1 MNPSRP
7 HHFLDA
13 LKLKN
18 VRLYIGAVGF
28 FTLASRALAVVIGF
42 QIYQLTRSTLAL
54 GLLGLVE
61 AIPVISLV
69 LVGGYVADHFNRK
82 KILIITGAASCLCSL
97 ALAFLSWEHHH
108 SVSILGL
115 YVVIFLA
122 GIARGFADPASTA
135 FETQVIPKY
144 LSVSGGSW
152 IGSTWI
158 SCSILGPASI
168 GFIFA
173 AGGAMASY
181 LAIAACFII
190 SWFCTLAIQPDKQ
203 IIPEKTESVLK
214 SIGTGWKFVFNNQ
227 PLLGALALDLFAVLF
242 GGAMALLPVYA
253 NDILHVGVKGL
264 GILNAAPSVGAL
276 LITLLATKHPP
287 IEKAGRNLLLAVTGF
302 GFSILIFAFSKNFL
316 LSIVALFFSGVFDG
330 ISVVIRRA
338 MIRLLSPEH
347 LRGRVA
353 AASWIFICSSNEL
366 GALESGLLAS
376 LIGVVPC
383 VALGGILTFAVVG
396 LTAFC
401 APQLRKLRFNLQT
414 FEQEK

>member
-1 MNPSRP
+1 MNTAPKP
-7 HHFLDA
+7 FFLDA
-13 LKLKN
+13 LKLAN

-69 LVGGYVADHFNRK
+69 LFGGYAADHFNRK
-82 KILIITGAASCLCSL
+82 KILLITGATSCVCGL
-97 ALAFLSWEHHH
+97 ALAFLSWEGHHTI
-108 SVSILGL
+108 SVFGL

-122 GIARGFADPASTA
+122 GIARGFADPSSSA
-135 FETQVIPKY
+135 FETQVIPKH
-144 LSVSGGSW
+144 LTVSGGSW

-158 SCSILGPASI
+158 SCSIIGPAAI

-173 AGGAMASY
+173 AGGAVASY
-181 LAIAACFII
+181 CVIASCFVL
-190 SWFCTLAIQPDKQ
+190 SWFCTKAIQPLPQ
-203 IIPEKTESVLK
+203 IFPEKTEPLLK

-264 GILNAAPSVGAL
+264 GLLNAAPALGAL
-276 LITLLATKHPP
+276 IVTLLATHRPP
-287 IEKAGRNLLLAVTGF
+287 IRNAGRNLLLTVTGF
-302 GFSILIFAFSKNFL
+302 GCSIIIFAFSKNFW
-316 LSIVALFFSGVFDG
+316 LSMAALFFSGIFDG
-330 ISVVIRRA
+330 ISVVIRRT

-376 LIGVVPC
+376 LIGTVPC
-383 VALGGILTFAVVG
+383 VAIGGILTFAVVG
-396 LTAFC
+396 IVTAA
-401 APQLRKLRFNLQT
+401 APQLRRLRFNLHT
-414 FEQEK
+414 FDRE